1 MILQLKA
8 WLFMAFIYT
17 VASTAHAYTDDDLG
31 YSIDIDNGYQ
41 VNRMYGT
48 TMFESNDSDNVVI
61 IKNWPGLTRD
71 MAGEYLV
78 NGYQN
83 ETMAIVATG
92 DIEQQKVENGSGLL
106 VDVLGIFERKLRR
119 GLAAGFIGD
128 NGQGMVVLVSAPDE
142 DWDAFES
149 EAKKIAASVRF
160 IEPLAGPDAH
170 DWYLML
176 AGTRLSLRFASN
188 DERRREDLYFCSDGS
203 FVHRLSTSAMKDSES
218 GAAFGFSTETGS
230 GSWKVVDGD
239 GDSRLMLL
247 YSDGGEESAIIED
260 RDGRAYLD
268 GRRYTIMRN
277 NRCR

>member
-1 MILQLKA
+1 MILQLKT

-17 VASTAHAYTDDDLG
+17 VVSTAHAYTDDDLG
-31 YSIDIDNGYQ
+31 YSIDIDDGYK
-41 VNRMYGT
+41 VSRMYGM

-61 IKNWPGLTRD
+61 IKNWPDLTLE
-71 MAGEYLV
+71 MAEEYLLS
-78 NGYQN
+78 GYQN
-83 ETMAIVATG
+83 ETMAIVTTG
-92 DIEQQKVENGSGLL
+92 DIKQQKVENGSGLL
-106 VDVLGIFERKLRR
+106 VDVLGIFERKLMR

-128 NGQGMVVLVSAPDE
+128 NGQGMLVLVSAADA

-149 EAKKIAASVRF
+149 EARKIATSVKF
-160 IEPLAGPDAH
+160 NEPLAGPDAH

-218 GAAFGFSTETGS
+218 GSAFGFSTKTGS
-230 GSWKVVDGD
+230 GSWKVVDGNV
-239 GDSRLMLL
+239 GSRLMLL
-247 YSDGGEESAIIED
+247 YSDGSEESAIIEE

-268 GRRYTIMRN
+268 GRRYAIMRN